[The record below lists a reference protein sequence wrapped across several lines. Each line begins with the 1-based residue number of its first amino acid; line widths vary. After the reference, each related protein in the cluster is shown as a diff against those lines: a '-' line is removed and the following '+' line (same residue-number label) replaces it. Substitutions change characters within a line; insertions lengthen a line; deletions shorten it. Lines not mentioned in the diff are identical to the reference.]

1 MSVRREKRKRIILT
15 GTCWYEL
22 TGLWQLLSM
31 LGHDVCRV
39 SPGKC
44 CAMDDWDLVIVALSA
59 EPVAGWG
66 RYLPWICELRERVFG
81 KMLVLVPEGLRTLN
95 VLRNVCPVYSGGEN
109 LQQLSIYIDAVL
121 NREAVQAGRFSLTR
135 TQRWALKH
143 FSEGDGGRDEPLNQ
157 PQNKPWLYRQ
167 YARLAEHVGVR
178 NFRMLTLVGLDKEII
193 RMEKIQNIS

>member
-1 MSVRREKRKRIILT
+1 
-15 GTCWYEL
+15 
-22 TGLWQLLSM
+22 
-31 LGHDVCRV
+31 
-39 SPGKC
+39 
-44 CAMDDWDLVIVALSA
+44 
-59 EPVAGWG
+59 
-66 RYLPWICELRERVFG
+66 
-81 KMLVLVPEGLRTLN
+81 MLVLVPEGLRKLN

-121 NREAVQAGRFSLTR
+121 SREPVQTGSFSLTR
-135 TQRWALKH
+135 AQRWALKH